1 MVRRNEEMEET
12 KPVHEIIEEV
22 KANICDHYCKYTAGF
37 IDANDETFAELVNQ
51 YCVDCPL
58 NRL

>member
-1 MVRRNEEMEET
+1 MEET

-22 KANICDHYCKYTAGF
+22 QTEICDNYCKFMAGYK
-37 IDANDETFAELVNQ
+37 DADDEKYSDLVNR

>member
-1 MVRRNEEMEET
+1 MEET

-22 KANICDHYCKYTAGF
+22 KAEICDNYCKYTDGYK
-37 IDANDETFAELVNQ
+37 DADDEKYSDLVNR
-51 YCVDCPL
+51 YYVSCPL

>member
-1 MVRRNEEMEET
+1 MEET
-12 KPVHEIIEEV
+12 KPVREILEEV
-22 KANICDHYCKYTAGF
+22 QTEICDNYCKYTAGI
-37 IDANDETFAELVNQ
+37 IDADDDTFAELFAELVNQ

>member
-1 MVRRNEEMEET
+1 MEEM

-22 KANICDHYCKYTAGF
+22 QAEICDNYCKYMDRYK
-37 IDANDETFAELVNQ
+37 DADVKKYGDLLNR
-51 YCVDCPL
+51 YCVSCPL

>member
-1 MVRRNEEMEET
+1 MEET

-22 KANICDHYCKYTAGF
+22 QTEICDHYCKYTDGYK
-37 IDANDETFAELVNQ
+37 DADDEKYGDLVNR
-51 YCVDCPL
+51 YCVSCPL